1 MLKDMLYGYHRYHFF
16 EQYTRSNCMFS
27 SKMCYTRQS
36 LFIIQTRTSKHKKS
50 PLFCINAEGKIFRK
64 LRQLRMKTY
73 HLSKRIISL
82 SGDVESNPGPANQ
95 HINNSVPST
104 CTSPTNSIS
113 LLETRLSQLD
123 RTALDVGGDGDCF
136 FRAVSHQLY
145 GNPNN
150 HFYVRRVGIQ
160 YLVHNSEQFIE
171 SNTEQSWQNYLQTMS
186 CQGTWADAI
195 IIQAVANCF
204 NLSIHITESNPTFS
218 PVTIVEPMNV
228 TDSINI
234 YIGHLDEIHY
244 VSTLQNQS
252 LQSTNNSNRAQNAN
266 ANENKSVDNNE
277 NCEAYKRG
285 YMRQYM
291 KKRRADEKE
300 KRIETKRNA
309 KNSEHMMEINKTVV
323 RKSKADNPEHVREI
337 NKKAVRKRKAENP
350 EHIREIN
357 KKAVRKSKAE
367 NPEHIREINKKTVRK
382 RKAENPEH
390 IREINKKTV
399 RKCKA
404 DNPEYIREI
413 NKKAVR
419 KHKADNP
426 EYIREINKKA
436 VRKRKAEN
444 PKHVRE
450 INKKTVRK
458 RKASNPQQIKDRNRN
473 SPKRLTTVT
482 NLNTT
487 STTSRLIETPCYG
500 LARSSPLIS
509 SSAKLEQQITKCN
522 AISMIHL
529 FHKNIASGP
538 EYVCTCCD
546 QLWYRCSVVKCDAN
560 KYKTCSPEIV
570 ESCLTGFKSVDN
582 TEWICI
588 TCDSNLK
595 KGKLPG
601 CSKANKMGFPHKPD
615 VLNLTSLED

>member
-1 MLKDMLYGYHRYHFF
+1 MK
-16 EQYTRSNCMFS
+16 
-27 SKMCYTRQS
+27 
-36 LFIIQTRTSKHKKS
+36 FI
-50 PLFCINAEGKIFRK
+50 
-64 LRQLRMKTY
+64 
-73 HLSKRIISL
+73 
-82 SGDVESNPGPANQ
+82 
-95 HINNSVPST
+95 
-104 CTSPTNSIS
+104 
-113 LLETRLSQLD
+113 
-123 RTALDVGGDGDCF
+123 
-136 FRAVSHQLY
+136 
-145 GNPNN
+145 
-150 HFYVRRVGIQ
+150 
-160 YLVHNSEQFIE
+160 
-171 SNTEQSWQNYLQTMS
+171 
-186 CQGTWADAI
+186 
-195 IIQAVANCF
+195 
-204 NLSIHITESNPTFS
+204 
-218 PVTIVEPMNV
+218 
-228 TDSINI
+228 
-234 YIGHLDEIHY
+234 

-323 RKSKADNPEHVREI
+323 RKSKADNSEHVREI
-337 NKKAVRKRKAENP
+337 NKKA
-350 EHIREIN
+350 
-357 KKAVRKSKAE
+357 
-367 NPEHIREINKKTVRK
+367 VRK

-426 EYIREINKKA
+426 EHIREINKKA

-444 PKHVRE
+444 PKHIRE

-500 LARSSPLIS
+500 LPRSSPLIS

-538 EYVCTCCD
+538 EYICTCCD

-582 TEWICI
+582 TDWICI

-615 VLNLTSLED
+615 VLNLTSLEERLISPRIPFMQIRELPRGGQLSIHGNIVNVPSDVNSTVHCLPRLISESQTIPIKLKRRLSYKHNYQFQNVRPKKVLDAAKYLVNTSDLFKSEGIQVQNAWIDNINSQSTEQWTEFVQNPDVSSADVQSNRIVTNCTNNISTADVDSEQDDVDGWCEVDERPSGVTDTLLQEPDVNENADKILSFAPGEGNRPLGIFMDKDSEFLSFPTIFCGERRPDNSKRKVPVSYVQLPSGS